1 MTAAPRPPRSFARRW
16 GRRVG
21 LGSGL
26 LVLAAGALL
35 YWLLATGGGR
45 EELLGRV
52 LGLLPPE
59 SLQYSRAE
67 GTVSGPLVLH
77 DLVYRQEGL
86 EFRARRVLLD
96 ARLLPALGR
105 RLQLDA
111 LEVDAAEL
119 ILAPEEDAPFA
130 LPEWPGVL
138 PRLAVPLD
146 LRAARFT
153 IDGFALRQGDAEPWV
168 LVRAEGEGLH
178 LVDGGLRLG
187 ALSATHAGGR
197 LTLAG
202 EYLPDRNFRTVLKGR
217 VDLPATDALPAA
229 SLAFDGQGDLDRFA
243 LEAAGTLPERSSLAL
258 SLEDGAGET
267 PRWTVS
273 AGSAGLLPAR
283 LGLGEGEALVFQ
295 VEARG
300 TGGMA
305 DVEGQFAQ
313 GERALD
319 VLPSKLTLA
328 DGRLLADP
336 LRLRHESG
344 EVRVTGELEVEGE
357 SPRFDLRLASERLRQ
372 VPDSHEAGALPVDLA
387 GAVTARGRFDAWDIA
402 GDITLA
408 RDGEQADITLAGQ
421 GNADALVLDTL
432 RVRTPGGRL
441 EGRGRVAWA
450 PAWAISLD
458 AALDAFDPGYL
469 LPDYPGAVSGQV
481 VLEATQA
488 GDGPWQGRASIERL
502 AGQLRGRALGGRANA
517 DWNGQRGQLDAAL
530 RVGDSQVEARGG
542 FGDRYDLQARFAP
555 LQLADLVAGGG
566 GRIEGTL
573 VVRGPSAAPD
583 IEAELQGRALDWN
596 GARAD
601 TVSLSGRLPARG
613 GNGELRLRADGFSVA
628 NLVADTLDLQARGS
642 QAAFAFEASAAGPDG
657 DLATAAEITRTG
669 EAWRAR
675 VSQLELTPRPGP
687 KLVLQGGADLRGGP
701 AGLRLERSCLVA
713 DAGGRLCASAT
724 GDRFEL
730 EGEALPLALAQ
741 PWLPQDEA
749 LPLFVDGTLGLRA
762 TGQRGR
768 DGRWRGEARVDSER
782 GSLRLS
788 PESAREVFGY
798 TGLTLQAAL
807 AGEQLDATLDAS
819 LADGGR
825 VSATLRSG
833 LAPASAMNGQLVLDV
848 RDLAWLELFSPDLAM
863 PVGRLQGRLA
873 LAGSRAAPEISGQ
886 ARLGGFAAELPRLG
900 LKLAGGEF
908 TLVGDVDGS
917 ARLDGSLR
925 SGDGLL
931 RFDGSLNF
939 RDREA
944 PLQLVLQGE
953 DVTLASTAEFYVIGS
968 PDLTLRL
975 HDQQL
980 EVRGRMDVPEARLD
994 LEALDTGATV
1004 SDDVV
1009 VLDPIDAPRERA
1021 LPLDLR
1027 FTVALGDDVRLKG
1040 FGLDGRMRGSLALRE
1055 RPGRPATA
1063 TGTLDV
1069 SGSYR
1074 AYGQSLQIERAR
1086 LGFANSPYDNP
1097 TLDIRAERDFDRV
1110 TVGVQVRGTA
1120 RRPQTTVI
1128 SNPAMDT
1135 SEALSWL
1142 VFGRPIGTTTGNEG
1156 QQLNAAAMALGAG
1169 GNLVAQQI
1177 GAQLGLD
1184 EAGVVDSRNLG
1195 GATFTVGKYVSPRL
1209 FLSYG
1214 VSLIGTGQVV
1224 TLKYL
1229 LTRGF
1234 DVSIESGNE
1243 NAASLNW
1250 RLER

>member
-1 MTAAPRPPRSFARRW
+1 VTAAPRPPRSFARRW

-21 LGSGL
+21 WAGGL
-26 LVLAAGALL
+26 LVLAAGVLL

-45 EELLGRV
+45 DELLGRV
-52 LGLLPPE
+52 LRALPPE

-67 GTVSGPLVLH
+67 GTVYGPLVLH
-77 DLVYRQEGL
+77 DLVYRQDGL

-96 ARLLPALGR
+96 ARVLPALGR
-105 RLQLDA
+105 RLQLEA

-119 ILAPEEDAPFA
+119 VLAPAAETPFA

-138 PRLAVPLD
+138 PRLDVPLD
-146 LRAARFT
+146 LRAKRFT
-153 IDGFALRQGDAEPWV
+153 IDGFVLRQGESPPWSLARV
-168 LVRAEGEGLH
+168 EGSDLH

-187 ALSATHAGGR
+187 SLEATHAGGR
-197 LTLAG
+197 LSLSG
-202 EYLPDRNFRTVLKGR
+202 EYLPGRNFRTLLKGR
-217 VDLPATDALPAA
+217 LDLPATDALPAA
-229 SLAFDGQGDLDRFA
+229 SLAFDGQGDLGRFA
-243 LEAAGTLPERSSLAL
+243 LEAAGTLPERTSLSLAF
-258 SLEDGAGET
+258 EDGAGAA
-267 PRWTVS
+267 PAWTLS
-273 AGSAGLLPAR
+273 AESAGLLPAR
-283 LGLGEGEALVFQ
+283 FGMGDGEPVVFKLD
-295 VEARG
+295 ARG
-300 TGGMA
+300 TGSA
-305 DVEGQFAQ
+305 ATVEGRFAQ
-313 GERALD
+313 GELALE

-328 DGRLLADP
+328 EGRLQADP
-336 LRLRHESG
+336 LRVLHESG
-344 EVRVTGELEVEGE
+344 EVVVTGDLEVEGE
-357 SPRFDLRLASERLRQ
+357 SPRFDLRLATERWRQ
-372 VPDSHEAGALPVDLA
+372 LPTSTEANAVPVDVS
-387 GAVTARGRFDAWDIA
+387 GAVTARGRFDAWELA
-402 GDITLA
+402 GEVTLERA
-408 RDGEQADITLAGQ
+408 GEQADITLAGRGDEQ
-421 GNADALVLDTL
+421 QLALDTL

-441 EGRGRVAWA
+441 DGRGEVAWS
-450 PAWAISLD
+450 PGVVVRLD
-458 AALDAFDPGYL
+458 AALAGFDPGYF
-469 LPDYPGAVSGQV
+469 LPDYPGAVSGQL
-481 VLEATQA
+481 VLDASQA
-488 GDGPWQGRASIERL
+488 DDGRWQGRASLDGL
-502 AGQLRGRALGGRANA
+502 AGQLRGRVLGGRARA
-517 DWNGQRGQLDAAL
+517 DWNGQRGELDAAL
-530 RVGDSQVEARGG
+530 RIGDSQLEARGG

-555 LQLADLVAGGG
+555 LQLADLVAD
-566 GRIEGTL
+566 GRGRVEGTL
-573 VVRGPSAAPD
+573 SVRGPAASPD
-583 IEAELQGRALDWN
+583 IDAALEGRDLAWS
-596 GARAD
+596 GATAD

-613 GNGELRLRADGFSVA
+613 SDGDLRLQATGFGLA
-628 NLVADTLDLQARGS
+628 NLVADTLDLHARGS
-642 QAAFAFEASAAGPDG
+642 QAAFALDARATGPDG
-657 DLATAAEITRTG
+657 DLALVGDISRAGAD
-669 EAWRAR
+669 WRAQL
-675 VSQLELTPRPGP
+675 SALELTPKPGP
-687 KLVLQGGADLRGGP
+687 TLSLQGGADLRYGP
-701 AGLRLERSCLVA
+701 AGVRVARSCLVA

-724 GDRFEL
+724 GDRIEL
-730 EGEALPLALAQ
+730 EGDALPLALAQ
-741 PWLPQDEA
+741 PWLPQDDA
-749 LPLFVDGTLGLRA
+749 LPLFADGTLDLRA
-762 TGQRGR
+762 NGQRGR

-788 PESAREVFGY
+788 PQAQREVFGY
-798 TGLTLQAAL
+798 TALSLQATLAGDQIDARLEAAL
-807 AGEQLDATLDAS
+807 ADE
-819 LADGGR
+819 GR

-833 LAPASAMNGQLVLDV
+833 LDPAATMDGQVVLDV
-848 RDLAWLELFSPDLAM
+848 RDLAWLELFSPDLAS

-873 LAGSRAAPEISGQ
+873 LAGRRDAPEISGQ
-886 ARLGGFAAELPRLG
+886 ARLGGFAAELPGLG
-900 LKLAGGEF
+900 LKLADGEF

-925 SGDGLL
+925 SGDGVL

-939 RDREA
+939 RDRAA

-953 DVTLASTAEFYVIGS
+953 RVTLASTAEFYVIAS
-968 PDLTLRL
+968 PDITLRL
-975 HDQQL
+975 L
-980 EVRGRMDVPEARLD
+980 EGKLELRGRMDVPEARLD
-994 LEALDTGATV
+994 LEALDSNATV

-1009 VLDPIDAPRERA
+1009 VLDPIDGPRERRT
-1021 LPLDLR
+1021 PLDMR

-1063 TGTLDV
+1063 SGTLDV

-1074 AYGQSLQIERAR
+1074 AYGQSLQIQRAR

-1120 RRPQTTVI
+1120 RRPQTTVV

-1142 VFGRPIGTTTGNEG
+1142 VFGRPLSTTTGNEG

-1184 EAGVVDSRNLG
+1184 EAGVTDSRNLG

-1234 DVSIESGNE
+1234 DISIESGNE

>member
-45 EELLGRV
+45 EELLGRA
-52 LGLLPPE
+52 LGWLPPD

-111 LEVDAAEL
+111 LEVDGAEL
-119 ILAPEEDAPFA
+119 VLAPEDDAPFA

-153 IDGFALRQGDAEPWV
+153 IDGFALRQGDAEPWR
-168 LVRAEGEGLH
+168 LARAEGERLH
-178 LVDGGLRLG
+178 LVDGGLRIGTLT
-187 ALSATHAGGR
+187 ATHAGGQ

-229 SLAFDGQGDLDRFA
+229 SLSFDGQGDLDRFA

-258 SLEDGAGET
+258 SLEEGASET
-267 PRWTVS
+267 PGWTLS
-273 AGSAGLLPAR
+273 AESAGLLPAR
-283 LGLGEGEALVFQ
+283 FGLGEGEAMSFKLD
-295 VEARG
+295 ARG
-300 TGGMA
+300 AGGA
-305 DVEGQFAQ
+305 AAVEGRFAQ
-313 GERALD
+313 GGLALD
-319 VLPSKLTLA
+319 LLPSRLRLA
-328 DGRLLADP
+328 DSRLQADP
-336 LRLRHESG
+336 LRVLHESG
-344 EVRVTGELEVEGE
+344 EVVVTGGLEVEGD
-357 SPRFDLRLASERLRQ
+357 SPRFDLRLATERWRQ
-372 VPDSHEAGALPVDLA
+372 LPASTEADAVPVDVS
-387 GAVTARGRFDAWDIA
+387 GAVTARGRFEAWDIA
-402 GDITLA
+402 GDLA
-408 RDGEQADITLAGQ
+408 LVRAGEQALVTLAGRGDEQ
-421 GNADALVLDTL
+421 QLALDSL

-441 EGRGRVAWA
+441 DGRGQVAWS
-450 PAWAISLD
+450 PAVAVQLD
-458 AALDAFDPGYL
+458 AALAGFDPGYF
-469 LPDYPGAVSGQV
+469 LPDYPGALSGQV

-488 GDGPWQGRASIERL
+488 DDGAWQGRASLEAL
-502 AGQLRGRALGGRANA
+502 AGQLRGRAIDGRARA
-517 DWNGQRGQLDAAL
+517 DWNGQRGSLDAAV
-530 RVGDSQVEARGG
+530 RVGGSRIDAQGG
-542 FGDRYDLQARFAP
+542 FGDRYDLQARFTP
-555 LQLADLVAGGG
+555 LQLADLVADGR

-573 VVRGPSAAPD
+573 SVRGPAASPD
-583 IEAELQGRALDWN
+583 IDAALEGRDLAWG
-596 GARAD
+596 GATAD
-601 TVSLSGRLPARG
+601 RVSLSGRLPARG
-613 GNGELRLRADGFSVA
+613 AGGDLRLQAAGFGLA
-628 NLVADTLDLQARGS
+628 NLVADTLDLHARGS
-642 QAAFAFEASAAGPDG
+642 QAAFALDAGATGPDG
-657 DLATAAEITRTG
+657 DLALAGDITRTG
-669 EAWRAR
+669 SEWRA
-675 VSQLELTPRPGP
+675 QLDTLELTPKPGP
-687 KLVLQGGADLRGGP
+687 KLSLQGGADLRHGP
-701 AGLRLERSCLVA
+701 AGLRLARSCLVA
-713 DAGGRLCASAT
+713 DAGGRVCASAT
-724 GDRFEL
+724 GDRFDL

-749 LPLFVDGTLGLRA
+749 LPLFVDGLLDLRA
-762 TGQRGR
+762 NGQRGR
-768 DGRWRGEARVDSER
+768 DGRWRGEARVDSAR

-788 PESAREVFGY
+788 PQSPREVFGY
-798 TGLTLQAAL
+798 TALSLEATLAGHQLDARLEAAL
-807 AGEQLDATLDAS
+807 ASE
-819 LADGGR
+819 GR

-833 LAPASAMNGQLVLDV
+833 LEPAATMSGQLLLDV
-848 RDLAWLELFSPDLAM
+848 RELAWLELFSPDLAM

-873 LAGSRAAPEISGQ
+873 LAGRRDAPEISGQ

-900 LKLAGGEF
+900 LKLAEGEF

-953 DVTLASTAEFYVIGS
+953 RVTLASTAEFYVIGS

-975 HDQQL
+975 QDQAL
-980 EVRGRMDVPEARLD
+980 ELRGRLDVPEARLD

-1009 VLDPIDAPRERA
+1009 VLDPIDAPRERRM
-1021 LPLDLR
+1021 PLDMR

-1063 TGTLDV
+1063 NGTLDV

-1074 AYGQSLQIERAR
+1074 AYGQSLQIQRAR
-1086 LGFANSPYDNP
+1086 LGFASSPYDNP

-1120 RRPQTTVI
+1120 RRPQTTVV

-1142 VFGRPIGTTTGNEG
+1142 VFGRPLGTTTGNEG

-1184 EAGVVDSRNLG
+1184 EAGVTDSRNLG